1 MVVDGQDDGANEQLQ
16 RHSDAT
22 AVAAKATK
30 ADC

>member
-1 MVVDGQDDGANEQLQ
+1 MVVDGQNDGANEQLQ
-16 RHSDAT
+16 HHGDAT